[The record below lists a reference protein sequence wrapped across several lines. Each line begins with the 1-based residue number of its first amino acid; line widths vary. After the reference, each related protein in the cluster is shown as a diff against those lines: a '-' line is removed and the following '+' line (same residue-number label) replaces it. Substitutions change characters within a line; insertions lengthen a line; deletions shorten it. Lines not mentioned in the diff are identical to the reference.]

1 MGSDENDTGLV
12 GCVPSPGVVA
22 VLIAI
27 VTLAAFVRVVG
38 AGFVMWDDN
47 WCIYENPGLGR
58 LTLGT
63 LRDIVLDKTV
73 SSSWYTPLTGLR
85 WSLTYTLCGLN
96 PLGYHLGNW
105 LFHGINAVLVFAV
118 TAALLAGSGSRK
130 RITIAAGVN
139 ALLWS
144 LHPLRVEPVAWA
156 ACAYGQATTFL
167 LLSLLSYLKAVAP
180 ESPAARRHRYL
191 TASVTLF
198 AASLLSMPIGL
209 GFIVVLIVL
218 DAYPLGRLGGAVG
231 WWRGPQARRVLAEK
245 LPYVAVALVVV
256 LITASLHFFSSRGG
270 HGNVSLAEFGVLE
283 RAMQAMYVLAYYAWR
298 PWYPLH
304 LSPVYTTLVSFDPF
318 APPFV
323 ASAVA
328 AVAVAL
334 VMWQLRRRWPVG
346 LAAGICHL
354 ALLAPV
360 LGLFEHP
367 YYPSDRYSMLVA
379 IVWSV
384 LLAAGLVSIRDR
396 RLFDVSVAGV
406 LVVSVGLA
414 AASVRQSAVWRDSV
428 TLFEHMIRTL
438 GDDPYRS
445 DIHWRLG
452 VAWAERGQPRL
463 AMEEFHRTLA
473 MRPDHAVARDCLR
486 RLVVTQGD
494 PGEIIGAYR
503 RRLEAAPDDVLARYH
518 LGLVLAEQGMAEEA
532 LGEFRRAAALQPSF
546 LPVNRDIVEALN
558 SLAIASTEAGR
569 LDEAAG
575 NLEAALAV
583 MPHLAD
589 VHGNLAAVR
598 ALQGRGVEAAAHLRK
613 AFDLARAQGN
623 EEQAKKFARRLHESS
638 PPQVRGEP

>member
-27 VTLAAFVRVVG
+27 ATLAAFVRVVG

-47 WCIYENPGLGR
+47 WCIYENPGLDR

-63 LRDIVLDKTV
+63 LRDIVLDRTV

-96 PLGYHLGNW
+96 PSGYHLGNW
-105 LFHGINAVLVFAV
+105 LFHGINAALVFTV
-118 TAALLAGSGSRK
+118 TAALLAGTGSRK
-130 RITIAAGVN
+130 RITIAAGVA

-209 GFIVVLIVL
+209 GFVVVLIVL
-218 DAYPLGRLGGAVG
+218 DVYPLGRLGGDVG

-334 VMWQLRRRWPVG
+334 VMWQLRRRGPVG

-379 IVWSV
+379 IVCSV

-414 AASVRQSAVWRDSV
+414 AASVRQSAVWHDSV

-452 VAWAERGQPRL
+452 VAWAERGQFGQ
-463 AMEEFHRTLA
+463 ASEQFHRTLEI
-473 MRPDHAVARDCLR
+473 RPDHGIARDALR
-486 RLVVTQGD
+486 RLVRSL
-494 PGEIIGAYR
+494 GEPAQVIAAFE
-503 RRLEAAPDDVLARYH
+503 RRLQERPDDVFAHYHVGLMLAQEAR
-518 LGLVLAEQGMAEEA
+518 AEEA
-532 LGEFRRAAALQPSF
+532 LGHFHRVLALKPAF
-546 LPVNRDIVEALN
+546 LTARQDIVEAHN
-558 SLAIASTEAGR
+558 SLAITGVEEGR

-575 NLEAALAV
+575 HLESALAI
-583 MPHLAD
+583 MPDRAD
-589 VHGNLAAVR
+589 LHGNLAAVR
-598 ALQGRGVEAAAHLRK
+598 ALQGRSEEAVGHLRK
-613 AFDLARAQGN
+613 ALDLARAQGN
-623 EEQAKKFARRLHESS
+623 GPLAEKFKRRLRDLA
-638 PPQVRGEP
+638 P

>member
-1 MGSDENDTGLV
+1 MEGKNSV
-12 GCVPSPGVVA
+12 GRPPVFFPSPIFVTGA
-22 VLIAI
+22 IFI
-27 VTLAAFVRVVG
+27 VTLSTFAGVLG
-38 AGFVMWDDN
+38 ADFVMWDDN
-47 WCIYENPGLGR
+47 WCIYENPGLDR

-73 SSSWYTPLTGLR
+73 SSSWYTPLTGFR

-118 TAALLAGSGSRK
+118 IAALLAGTGTAK
-130 RITIAAGVN
+130 RTTIAAGVA

-156 ACAYGQATTFL
+156 ANSYGQATTFL
-167 LLSLLSYLKAVAP
+167 LLSLLCYLKAVEPDGLAG
-180 ESPAARRHRYL
+180 RRRRYL
-191 TASVTLF
+191 TTSVALF

-209 GFIVVLIVL
+209 GFVVVLVVL
-218 DAYPLGRLGGAVG
+218 DVYPLGRLGRSGDGRRLPA
-231 WWRGPQARRVLAEK
+231 ARRVLAEK
-245 LPYVAVALVVV
+245 LPYVAVALAVV
-256 LITASLHFFSSRGG
+256 LITASLHFFHSRGG
-270 HGNVSLAEFGVLE
+270 HGNVPLAEFGVLE
-283 RAMQAMYVLAYYAWR
+283 RAMQALYVLAYYAWR

-318 APPFV
+318 TPPFLV
-323 ASAVA
+323 SAVVV
-328 AVAVAL
+328 VAVAL

-384 LLAAGLVSIRDR
+384 LLAAGLVGIRER

-414 AASVRQSAVWRDSV
+414 AASVRQTAVWHDSV
-428 TLFEHMIRTL
+428 TLFEHMIRCL

-494 PGEIIGAYR
+494 PVEIIGAYR
-503 RRLEAAPDDVLARYH
+503 RRLQAAPDDVLARYH
-518 LGLVLAEQGMAEEA
+518 LGLVLAAQGMAEEA

-546 LPVNRDIVEALN
+546 LPVSRDIVEALN

-598 ALQGRGVEAAAHLRK
+598 ALQGKGVEAAAHLQK

-623 EEQAKKFARRLHESS
+623 EELAKKFARRLRESS